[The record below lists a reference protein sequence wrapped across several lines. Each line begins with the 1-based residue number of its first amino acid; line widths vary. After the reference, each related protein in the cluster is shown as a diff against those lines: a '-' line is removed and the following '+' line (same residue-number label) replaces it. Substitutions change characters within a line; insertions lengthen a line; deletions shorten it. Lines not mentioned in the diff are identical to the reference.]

1 MNQEL
6 MLNKKSQPL
15 AYCTR
20 CGGVLHN
27 VQHINQTCPIIRN
40 GKRCNGSIRSATNS
54 KDWIE
59 CPSCGATG
67 RIEGGSCDQC
77 AGEGWLLVRKPK

>member
-1 MNQEL
+1 MIK
-6 MLNKKSQPL
+6 KKSKPI

-20 CGGVLHN
+20 CRVYSRN
-27 VQHINQTCPIIRN
+27 VEQINQRCGVKRQ
-40 GKRCNGSIRSATNS
+40 GKRCEGIMRSAINA

-67 RIEGGSCDQC
+67 CIGNDTCDQC
-77 AGEGWLLVRKPK
+77 AGEGWLLTRRA